1 MVGQGFGR
9 KSGLRMYVEPFR
21 WECTAQKHCVLGLA
35 EIPSLPHS
43 LPDDRMKPIFSTSF
57 RKDFI
62 QQMAQYHCIHRHNVV
77 LCIKIWQLIADFL
90 SGFCTRIFTALLSHF
105 LQKSVTKFS
114 LFLDFLSR
122 NRWFFPLHRPV
133 RLFSYEIL
141 EIQKWVIFRLFCWFL
156 PSSVFGQ
163 FWVSFTA

>member
-43 LPDDRMKPIFSTSF
+43 LPDDRMRHIFFRDF

-62 QQMAQYHCIHRHNVV
+62 QQMAQYHCILDHNVIPNNEIV
-77 LCIKIWQLIADFL
+77 LIFHRFPVWILHKNFHCIFDTLFAEIGDK
-90 SGFCTRIFTALLSHF
+90 IFTFWNF
-105 LQKSVTKFS
+105 LA
-114 LFLDFLSR
+114 R
-122 NRWFFPLHRPV
+122 NRWFFPLHSPWDFFLMKINFEWFFG
-133 RLFSYEIL
+133 LFDDFS
-141 EIQKWVIFRLFCWFL
+141 
-156 PSSVFGQ
+156 PSSVFGK